1 MTAARNFGQKHEFNW
16 ISQKKKKSS
25 VKLGIQILYAVDQF
39 TSLFSR

>member
-16 ISQKKKKSS
+16 ISQKKKSS